1 MTFHLMRLDGL
12 LNPIGEVS
20 HISKV
25 SISRDITDDVPLL
38 ESCTV
43 ELDAQTPEF
52 AEGWYRVDWRDTSL
66 VSLGVFRF
74 EVSSVEF
81 NYDVCTLKLKGYSVL
96 KPADEVTLTNG
107 SYAAAG
113 IDGAAKVRELLSGV
127 PGRVTSTV
135 TGVLPSNVVFDDDS
149 TSLEAAWNIL
159 DAMGWRLRLTG
170 DGQTVIEPLP
180 STVALVIDNW
190 HEHGVQPG
198 ITLGDSPSYT
208 RELDNDTVHLGDLVT
223 VTLPQANVDV
233 TKRVLSQDLELD
245 KGVTVEEE
253 LGAWERG

>member
-12 LNPIGEVS
+12 LNPVGEVP

-43 ELDAQTPEF
+43 ELDSETPEF
-52 AEGWYRVDWRDTSL
+52 ETGWYRVDWRDASL
-66 VSLGVFRF
+66 MSLGVFRF

-81 NYDVCTLKLKGYSVL
+81 NYNICTLKLKGYSVL
-96 KPADEVTLTNG
+96 KPADEITLTNG

-113 IDGAAKVRELLSGV
+113 IDGAAKVRELLTSV

-149 TSLEAAWNIL
+149 TSLQAAWAIL

-170 DGQTVIEPLP
+170 DGETVIEPLP
-180 STVALVIDNW
+180 TSVALEINNW

-208 RELDNDTVHLGDLVT
+208 RELDSDSVHLGDLVT
-223 VTLPQANVDV
+223 VTLPQAGVDV
-233 TKRVLSQDLELD
+233 TKRVLSQDLDLD
-245 KGVTVEEE
+245 KGVTVDEQ